1 MSSATQAALL
11 QFAGLK
17 ASLFAPNS
25 RYQATPT
32 DTYTDASGRTIA
44 YLQRRFVPQPTQLV
58 QVAQYNVTQG
68 DRLDILAARY
78 LGDSTLFWR
87 ICDANGAMRPEDVTA
102 TVGQTLR
109 ICLPEGIQG
118 GQNAP

>member
-1 MSSATQAALL
+1 VSSTAQTLL

-17 ASLFAPNS
+17 PSLFAPNS
-25 RYQATPT
+25 RYQATDT
-32 DTYTDASGRTIA
+32 ATYTTADGRTIG
-44 YLQRRFVPQPTQLV
+44 YLRRRFVPQPGQLA
-58 QVAQYNVTQG
+58 QVARYTVTQG
-68 DRLDILAARY
+68 DRLDILASRY
-78 LGDSTLFWR
+78 LGDPTLFWR